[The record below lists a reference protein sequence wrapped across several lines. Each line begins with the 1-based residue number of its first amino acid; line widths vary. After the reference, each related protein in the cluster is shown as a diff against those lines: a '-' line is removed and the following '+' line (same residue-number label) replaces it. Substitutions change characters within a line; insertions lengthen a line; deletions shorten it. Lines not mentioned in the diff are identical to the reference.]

1 MTEHGGKRDGAGRKP
16 GIPNKASAHR
26 EAVVAHSGATP
37 LAAMLRKMR
46 FHLRIADLEEEKGSE
61 ADSGKII
68 AALDKA
74 EEAAQRAA
82 PYVHPRLAAIEHTG
96 AGGGPIQ
103 TEDVSARDLLA
114 DRITRFAARTIPG
127 GGDSKPN

>member
-1 MTEHGGKRDGAGRKP
+1 MPRGGKREGAGRKP
-16 GIPNKASAHR
+16 NAPNKATQER
-26 EAVVAHSGATP
+26 QRKIEATGATP
-37 LAAMLRKMR
+37 LSVLIRKMR
-46 FHLRIADLEEEKGSE
+46 FHLNAADAEEAKGKN
-61 ADSGKII
+61 ADPLKVA

-74 EEAAQRAA
+74 EEAAKLAA

-114 DRITRFAARTIPG
+114 DRIARFAARSGALPG
-127 GGDSKPN
+127 NSKPH